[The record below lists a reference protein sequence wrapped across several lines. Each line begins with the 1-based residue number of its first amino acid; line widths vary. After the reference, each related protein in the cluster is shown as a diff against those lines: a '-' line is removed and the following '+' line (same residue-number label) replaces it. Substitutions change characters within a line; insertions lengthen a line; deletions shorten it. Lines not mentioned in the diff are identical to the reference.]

1 MNRKLNTTILGLM
14 TLVASF
20 STESI
25 ARAQG
30 NAQAP
35 EGVVLPV
42 FVPQRIA
49 PGRDRFL
56 SDPVLTTEALV
67 EALKTQPAFRR
78 NIAKHFNL
86 PEDRVVEFV
95 EDALVPYILPTD
107 TSVMNYGV
115 TKSGLIYSKK
125 MSLKKGTRVW
135 ATRDGKPI
143 LKWSCS
149 NPLLPKAPVLKEKPK
164 TAPVATMSRP
174 QGLQQVAANII
185 APAGMEALEGGDLS
199 PFGPDA
205 PVAPPIAPP
214 IKVVEVPNIPDPV
227 KPVAPPV
234 PPQFVRTGLP
244 LLSLAGVAGAVVRS
258 VKVPESTEEEV
269 PVVLAPATTTAR
281 AASSRTTHNAV
292 PEPGTLVFA
301 ALGLIGLPLLC
312 RKK

>member
-1 MNRKLNTTILGLM
+1 MNRKFNTTILGIM

-20 STESI
+20 STGNI

-30 NAQAP
+30 NTQAP

-42 FVPQRIA
+42 FVPQRIT

-56 SDPVLTTEALV
+56 KEPVLTTEALV
-67 EALKTQPAFRR
+67 EALKTDPTFRR

-86 PEDRVVEFV
+86 PEDRVVEFAQ
-95 EDALVPYILPTD
+95 DALVPYILPTD

-115 TKSGLIYSKK
+115 TKSGLIYGKK
-125 MSLKKGTRVW
+125 MNLKKGTRVW

-164 TAPVATMSRP
+164 TTPVASTDHP
-174 QGLQQVAANII
+174 LGLQQVAANVTS
-185 APAGMEALEGGDLS
+185 PAGLNALEGGDLS
-199 PFGPDA
+199 PFGPDV
-205 PVAPPIAPP
+205 PVAPPIN
-214 IKVVEVPNIPDPV
+214 VVEIPNVPDPIR
-227 KPVAPPV
+227 PV
-234 PPQFVRTGLP
+234 PSPVLPKFVRTGLP
-244 LLSLAGVAGAVVRS
+244 LLPLAGIAGAVVRS
-258 VKVPESTEEEV
+258 VKIPKSTEEQDS
-269 PVVLAPATTTAR
+269 VVLAPATTTTM
-281 AASSRTTHNAV
+281 AASSRMTRSAI

-301 ALGLIGLPLLC
+301 ALGLVGLPLLR

>member
-1 MNRKLNTTILGLM
+1 MNHKINTTILGIM

-20 STESI
+20 STGNI
-25 ARAQG
+25 ARAQDSSG
-30 NAQAP
+30 QTP
-35 EGVVLPV
+35 GGVVLPV
-42 FVPQRIA
+42 FVPQRVT

-56 SDPVLTTEALV
+56 NEPVLTTEALV
-67 EALKTQPAFRR
+67 EALKTEPSFRR

-115 TKSGLIYSKK
+115 TKSGLIYGKK

-143 LKWSCS
+143 LKWTCS

-164 TAPVATMSRP
+164 TTPMASTSSP
-174 QGLQQVAANII
+174 QGLQQVAANVID
-185 APAGMEALEGGDLS
+185 PAGLNALEGGDLS

-205 PVAPPIAPP
+205 PVAPPI
-214 IKVVEVPNIPDPV
+214 KVVEVPNVPDPV

-234 PPQFVRTGLP
+234 LPRFVRTGLP
-244 LLSLAGVAGAVVRS
+244 LLPLAGVAGAVVRS
-258 VKVPESTEEEV
+258 VKIPKSTEEEDS
-269 PVVLAPATTTAR
+269 VVLAPATTTVM
-281 AASSRTTHNAV
+281 AASNRTTHNAV

-301 ALGLIGLPLLC
+301 ALGLVGLPLLR

>member
-1 MNRKLNTTILGLM
+1 
-14 TLVASF
+14 
-20 STESI
+20 
-25 ARAQG
+25 
-30 NAQAP
+30 
-35 EGVVLPV
+35 
-42 FVPQRIA
+42 QRIT

-56 SDPVLTTEALV
+56 KEPVLTTEALV
-67 EALKTQPAFRR
+67 EALKTEPSFRR

-115 TKSGLIYSKK
+115 TKSGLIYGKK

-143 LKWSCS
+143 LKWICS

-164 TAPVATMSRP
+164 ITPVASTARP
-174 QGLQQVAANII
+174 LGLQQVAANLT
-185 APAGMEALEGGDLS
+185 APAGLDALEGGDLS
-199 PFGPDA
+199 PFGPDM
-205 PVAPPIAPP
+205 PVAPPIRVTPP
-214 IKVVEVPNIPDPV
+214 IKVVEIPNTPDPI

-234 PPQFVRTGLP
+234 LPRFIRTGLP
-244 LLSLAGVAGAVVRS
+244 LLPLAGVAGAVVRS
-258 VKVPESTEEEV
+258 VKIPKSTEEEV
-269 PVVLAPATTTAR
+269 PVVLAPATTTAM
-281 AASSRTTHNAV
+281 AASRRTTHSAV

-301 ALGLIGLPLLC
+301 ALGLAGLPLLR